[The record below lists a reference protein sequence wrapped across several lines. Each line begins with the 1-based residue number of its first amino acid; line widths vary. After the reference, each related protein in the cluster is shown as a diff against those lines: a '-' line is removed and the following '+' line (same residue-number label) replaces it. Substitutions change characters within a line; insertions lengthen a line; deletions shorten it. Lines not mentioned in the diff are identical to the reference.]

1 MFRVKPEVVAAR
13 PSAFAALYRSEDVM
27 VKVLGVNRKPA
38 PRRKE
43 SLGELE
49 RRSQRLLTDCLVAVD
64 LEVRQCY
71 DITAI
76 LQCRAVMER

>member
-13 PSAFAALYRSEDVM
+13 PSAFAALYRSEEVM
-27 VKVLGVNRKPA
+27 VKVLGVGRKPA

-71 DITAI
+71 NITTI
-76 LQCRAVMER
+76 LQCRAVIER